1 MPIDMHITQLF
12 ANQLSRNAAL
22 KNRIIHAVFHW
33 AGNASSYYHLFPNL
47 KRTLAREQFSTDDE
61 LRLLYAL
68 QTVFDWLT
76 GWLNCELQNRGHKHP
91 VNSAPKS
98 SGSVMNYALKRRRL
112 CQKVEHQRSALQ
124 VSRFVERGTLHPA
137 NRHARLQLLIS
148 SQQRR
153 LPVHDDDFLLSLLLL
168 LLLLSTKLTAVWCV
182 TSLATAGSAVTVV
195 MTSDTRLGDVIS
207 AAASTSRTQL
217 LHTPTVWYGT
227 VLAE

>member
-1 MPIDMHITQLF
+1 MRPVITTCF
-12 ANQLSRNAAL
+12 
-22 KNRIIHAVFHW
+22 RIWKEHLRENNFQPMM
-33 AGNASSYYHLFPNL
+33 SYDYYT
-47 KRTLAREQFSTDDE
+47 RYT
-61 LRLLYAL
+61 
-68 QTVFDWLT
+68 FDWFT
-76 GWLNCELQNRGHKHP
+76 GWLNCELQNRGHKHS

-98 SGSVMNYALKRRRL
+98 SGSVMNYVLKRRRL

-168 LLLLSTKLTAVWCV
+168 LLLLSLLSTKLTAVWCV